1 MRTDTAVLPRWRIHI
16 DRENRLDLQL
26 ISANATESLCYR
38 GLLVQSGQTIPL
50 PQSALRIHNAG
61 RSIDIR
67 LPNGCTELL
76 WPIDFGL
83 TGYWDRMTGRTTGAD
98 RPDAPA
104 LTRFIAGGTGHT
116 IMLES
121 LKRIKPEVVAEGGG
135 YTLHPRPTGSRSV
148 LIDTR
153 QGHRIRLEHGEGG
166 WVRLLPDGDRL
177 QMSVYAP
184 SGTIKLATIAS
195 GPVVLDDGARLPV
208 YRFGADVQIT
218 RSDGASCTLNA
229 ALLEF
234 CQQAAFWYYSAT
246 GISAWGEW
254 GPMGHSH
261 VEGAYGQEAMATL
274 LGQMVADDGHG
285 RDGYAWSW
293 GNQRGW
299 PFPNP
304 RVWDT
309 RHLNTNA
316 LHICGFNHRLQ
327 WTGDMDRYSSRA
339 LCHQILCGSRTILDQ
354 PDRSVHMPLHA
365 EHHISQTF
373 QAPAAFDAID
383 LPIALSAVD
392 VTKDSTGMNIHLAYP
407 IPEPSWNAVIIRS
420 VDGQS
425 LAQVVRPAHP
435 YNTVGIG
442 TATYMRTGD
451 GCRLRMYRWT
461 GDMKDTLTQAP
472 LAEHV
477 FSNVPDNTTLYLKA
491 PEPLAAHEAVLI
503 ALDRPTAPANEDP
516 WIAAWCAEFPK
527 SPVLGPLFRG
537 EAEWPGQSMRI
548 EYGMRFDP
556 AVRVTLRTAAGSI
569 SWIGKQPCQPGD
581 HRYRLRLPRCP
592 SGKYRLTVEPIGG
605 PLALFLS
612 ATRVNYP
619 GEAYLNGHPWHPL
632 DRARR
637 LMRYQLNYLNA
648 EKAGSPICDER
659 CGDTDHLGLAGRSVG
674 NNYYDI
680 MPFGY
685 KDAFLGAC
693 YHRSLLAMAE
703 LETRWGSRTE
713 AVRMRRLA
721 EISRKRFQ
729 EWYWREHTKPD
740 GASRFIGCIDSEGNE
755 HDYGFTFLNT
765 SAIVSGLTTRNQAE
779 RILRWLDRGVSVDPE
794 GKRQQDLYRYRFSA
808 RCTTIANP
816 DWWQVGWDGKLG
828 PWNKQLQHGGAVLH
842 DSFYDIMA
850 RLLTRA
856 PEDGYRRLLAILARY
871 LEPDRLT
878 GGSPLCTGEYVQGG
892 TTGGA
897 GAVGVMTSEFPE
909 TALLPTAILFGF
921 LGADARADGLHLR
934 PRLPA
939 GQPWV
944 EACHIVY
951 HGVSFDIR
959 ASRHT
964 IRLTARRGARL
975 QRFRVEGR
983 LMTPP
988 FTVTCRL
995 ANGELVIAPVSG

>member
-1 MRTDTAVLPRWRIHI
+1 MRSDTHASPRWRISS
-16 DRENRLDLQL
+16 DRDARTGLQL
-26 ISANATESLCYR
+26 STSTAIESLCYR
-38 GLLVQSGQTIPL
+38 GLWIRHEQVTPL
-50 PQSALRIHNAG
+50 PKDAIRVAEG
-61 RSIDIR
+61 ARRVDIR
-67 LPNGCTELL
+67 LPQGCTEML

-83 TGYWDRMTGRTTGAD
+83 SGYWDRMTGCTTGAD

-153 QGHRIRLEHGEGG
+153 QGHRIRLEHGDGG
-166 WVRLLPDGDRL
+166 WVRLLPDGDRV
-177 QMSVYAP
+177 QVSVQAP
-184 SGTIKLATIAS
+184 SGLITLTVVTP
-195 GPVVLDDGARLPV
+195 GPVILDDGACLPV
-208 YRFGADVQIT
+208 FRFGADTRIT
-218 RSDGASCTLNA
+218 RRDGASATLNGT
-229 ALLEF
+229 LLEF
-234 CQQAAFWYYSAT
+234 CQQAAFWYPSAT

-261 VEGAYGQEAMATL
+261 VEGEYGRETMGAL

-304 RVWDT
+304 KVWDT

-327 WTGDMDRYSSRA
+327 WSGAYDAYRSRA
-339 LCHQILCGSRTILDQ
+339 LCHQILAGSTVVLDQ
-354 PDRSVHMPLHA
+354 PDRSVHMPMHFGHEVA
-365 EHHISQTF
+365 QSF
-373 QAPAAFDAID
+373 QSPAAFDAVD
-383 LPIALSAVD
+383 LPIALSSVNITLDA
-392 VTKDSTGMNIHLAYP
+392 TGMEEYSLYP
-407 IPEPSWNAVIIRS
+407 TPEPSWNPVMIRS

-425 LAQVVRPAHP
+425 LAQVVRPGRP
-435 YNTVGIG
+435 YNTIGIG
-442 TATYMRTGD
+442 TATYLRTGD
-451 GCRLRMYRWT
+451 GCRIRMFRWT
-461 GDMKDTLTQAP
+461 GDLLSTLDKAP
-472 LAEHV
+472 LAEHL
-477 FSNVPDNTTLYLKA
+477 FTNVPDNTTLYLKA

-503 ALDRPTAPANEDP
+503 VLDNPTAPADEEP
-516 WIAAWCAEFPK
+516 WIAAWCAEIPK
-527 SPVLGPLFRG
+527 SSALGPLFRG
-537 EAEWPGQSMRI
+537 TAEWPGQSLRV
-548 EYGMRFDP
+548 EYGLRPDP
-556 AVRVTLRTAAGSI
+556 AVQITLRTAANSVVWSGS
-569 SWIGKQPCQPGD
+569 QACQPGD
-581 HRYRLRLPRCP
+581 HRYRIRVPRCP
-592 SGKYRLTVEPIGG
+592 AGRYRVSITPVGG
-605 PLALFLS
+605 PLAVFLS
-612 ATRVNYP
+612 QRHTEYP
-619 GEAYLNGHPWHPL
+619 GEAYLNGHPWNPL

-637 LMRYQLNYLNA
+637 LMRYQLDYLNA

-659 CGDTDHLGLAGRSVG
+659 CGDTHHLGLAGRSVG

-703 LETRWGSRTE
+703 METRWGSRAE
-713 AVRMRRLA
+713 ATRLRRLA
-721 EISRKRFQ
+721 DISRRRFT
-729 EWYWREHTKPD
+729 EWYWRDRTKPD

-755 HDYGFTFLNT
+755 HDYGFTFINT
-765 SAIVSGLTTRNQAE
+765 AAIVSGLTTRRQAE
-779 RILRWLDRGVSVDPE
+779 HILRWLDRGVSVDPD

-856 PEDGYRRLLAILARY
+856 PEDAYKRLLAILARY

-878 GGSPLCTGEYVQGG
+878 GGSPLCTGENVQGG

-897 GAVGVMTSEFPE
+897 GSMGVMTSEFPE
-909 TALLPTAILFGF
+909 TALLPVAILFGF
-921 LGADARADGLHLR
+921 VGADARADGLHLR

-959 ASRHT
+959 AWRDR
-964 IRLTARRGARL
+964 IRLTARRGARP
-975 QRFRVEGR
+975 QRFRAAGR
-983 LMTPP
+983 LLSPP
-988 FTVTCRL
+988 FTVTLPLVR
-995 ANGELVIAPVSG
+995 GELVISPVSG